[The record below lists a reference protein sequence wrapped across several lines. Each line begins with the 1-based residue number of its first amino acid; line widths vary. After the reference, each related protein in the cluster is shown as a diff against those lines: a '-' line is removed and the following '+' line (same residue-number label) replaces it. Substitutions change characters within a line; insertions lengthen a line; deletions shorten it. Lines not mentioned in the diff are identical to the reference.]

1 MAENAADNGTTSG
14 GRPTRPDLA
23 AMIVPLG
30 RALMAAERPIL
41 DAHGLTM
48 WAYSVLLHLD
58 ESPLRT
64 QAALAEAIRADK
76 TRIIAVLDDLE
87 ARELIRRQPDP
98 KDRRVRLLSL
108 TAAGQRLRDA
118 VQAAIQQ
125 GEEQLLTQ
133 LSAADRAGFL
143 KGLQALSA
151 LPEPMS
157 RKPGG
162 DSPRSSSGPDADRRA

>member
-1 MAENAADNGTTSG
+1 MAENAAENAADSGTPSG
-14 GRPTRPDLA
+14 GRPARPDLA

-30 RALMAAERPIL
+30 RALMAAEQPVL

-58 ESPLRT
+58 ETPIRT

-87 ARELIRRQPDP
+87 TRELIRRRPDP
-98 KDRRVRLLSL
+98 ADRRVRLLSL
-108 TAAGQRLRDA
+108 TPEGRRLRDA
-118 VQAAIQQ
+118 VQSAIQQ
-125 GEEQLLTQ
+125 GEERLLAQLP
-133 LSAADRAGFL
+133 AADRAGFL

-151 LPEPMS
+151 LPEL
-157 RKPGG
+157 RRGRG
-162 DSPRSSSGPDADRRA
+162 SSAS

>member
-1 MAENAADNGTTSG
+1 MAENTADRGTTSG
-14 GRPTRPDLA
+14 GRPARPDLA

-30 RALMAAERPIL
+30 RALMAAEQPVL

-58 ESPLRT
+58 ETPIRT

-87 ARELIRRQPDP
+87 ERKLIRRQPDP
-98 KDRRVRLLSL
+98 GDRRARLLSL
-108 TAAGQRLRDA
+108 TGEGRRLRDA

-125 GEEQLLTQ
+125 GEERLLAQLP
-133 LSAADRAGFL
+133 AADRNGFL
-143 KGLQALSA
+143 RGLQALST
-151 LPEPMS
+151 LPELMP
-157 RKPGG
+157 RKPG
-162 DSPRSSSGPDADRRA
+162 RETR